1 MLRTPSS
8 TLWPATEDAEGEV
21 SRTRVVNIK
30 RGEEYDV
37 YIGRAGHGLDGY
49 YGNPYRL
56 QEGESRGA
64 TIQRYK
70 AYFLERIEKDTEFR
84 RRVLEL
90 KGKRLGC
97 FCVPFNR
104 CHGEVIV
111 EWLEGPEPAAPEQM
125 TFF

>member
-1 MLRTPSS
+1 M
-8 TLWPATEDAEGEV
+8 

-30 RGEEYDV
+30 RGEVYDV
-37 YIGRAGHGLDGY
+37 YIGRAGHGLDGTF
-49 YGNPYRL
+49 GNPIRL
-56 QEGESRGA
+56 EDGEARGS
-64 TIQRYK
+64 TIQRFK

-97 FCVPFNR
+97 FCAPQR
-104 CHGEVIV
+104 CHGDVYV
-111 EWLEGPEPAAPEQM
+111 EWLEGPEESPPQQM